1 LGVLFHVARSSGR
14 AAAFKTGLPVFYRY
28 FLLLQAAAADANA
41 QAAPEVSANNPATM
55 LLSLGQF
62 WASCSMLRAL
72 QGARRL
78 LKLVY
83 QFFIVFYALTG
94 GCR

>member
-1 LGVLFHVARSSGR
+1 MLRALQGARLILKLVRQFHI
-14 AAAFKTGLPVFYRY
+14 VF
-28 FLLLQAAAADANA
+28 FAPQAAAADATA
-41 QAAPEVSANNPATM
+41 LAAAEVSANNPATM

-62 WASCSMLRAL
+62 GASWSLLRAL

-78 LKLVY
+78 LKLVH
-83 QFFIVFYALTG
+83 QFHIVFFCPTG